1 MDEEEIAEPIHF
13 LYFWNED
20 LCCCVMPLLL
30 LAVDY
35 ILKL

>member
-13 LYFWNED
+13 LYFLNED
-20 LCCCVMPLLL
+20 LCCCCVMLLL

>member
-13 LYFWNED
+13 LYFLNED
-20 LCCCVMPLLL
+20 LFCCVMLLL